1 MMTPNGSYRSS
12 IFFHTQHSREGSVN
26 GQENAP
32 AMPVTVEKTAQLVN
46 LLENV
51 N

>member
-1 MMTPNGSYRSS
+1 MGVTNHQFY
-12 IFFHTQHSREGSVN
+12 FHTQHSQAGSVN
-26 GQENAP
+26 SQENAP

-46 LLENV
+46 LHENV